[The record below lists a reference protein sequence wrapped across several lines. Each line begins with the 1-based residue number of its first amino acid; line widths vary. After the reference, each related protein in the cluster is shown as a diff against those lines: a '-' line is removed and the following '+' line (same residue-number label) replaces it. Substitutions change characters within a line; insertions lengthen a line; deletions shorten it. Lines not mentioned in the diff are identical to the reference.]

1 MSQTGDPTTRVP
13 PSPAPG
19 GAPVGNSLLPDDWPA
34 QTADRIEQ
42 VIGTVRD
49 KTVAPVER
57 ITRIVVYGIVAGIV
71 GIASAILLAIA
82 VVRILDVYIPADVW
96 AAHAVTGGIFTLG
109 GLFLWSKRSRS

>member
-1 MSQTGDPTTRVP
+1 MAQTGDPTTRVP
-13 PSPAPG
+13 SPGAAP
-19 GAPVGNSLLPDDWPA
+19 APVGNSLLPDDWPA

-42 VIGTVRD
+42 IVGTVRD

-57 ITRIVVYGIVAGIV
+57 ITRIVVYGILAGIL
-71 GIASAILLAIA
+71 GIAALVLLAIA